1 MVQIDDIRTL
11 IRKHKYEVALKITED
26 GKIVA
31 LFPNRHEKPLC
42 EPFKNAYV
50 IKTNGVSCHTD
61 EILKDFIE
69 APEYALRSIVFA
81 DVLRM
86 CDIIGYDSKLLGLYV
101 KDKEK
106 TRQDFYKHM
115 LSFKLSSDQIQQEND
130 LEELVKEARLFNFS
144 KKLKDK
150 AKKQEVSHGFQIIH
164 NILKGATS

>member
-11 IRKHKYEVALKITED
+11 IRKHKYEVALKIAEN
-26 GKIVA
+26 GNIA
-31 LFPNRHEKPLC
+31 AFFPHRHEKPFC

-69 APEYALRSIVFA
+69 APQYALRSIVFA

-101 KDKEK
+101 KDEEK
-106 TRQDFYKHM
+106 TRPDFYKHM
-115 LSFKLSSDQIQQEND
+115 LSFKLSSDQMQQESD
-130 LEELVKEARLFNFS
+130 LEELVNEARIFNFS
-144 KKLKDK
+144 KKLQAK
-150 AKKQEVSHGFQIIH
+150 AKNQEVAHGFQIIR
-164 NILKGATS
+164 NILTGAAS

>member
-1 MVQIDDIRTL
+1 
-11 IRKHKYEVALKITED
+11 
-26 GKIVA
+26 
-31 LFPNRHEKPLC
+31 
-42 EPFKNAYV
+42 
-50 IKTNGVSCHTD
+50 
-61 EILKDFIE
+61 
-69 APEYALRSIVFA
+69 
-81 DVLRM
+81 M